1 METRKAHAD
10 DEKAIKELLSE
21 ANLPYNDI
29 KTGKQDFIL
38 AYENDRIVGVAGIE
52 IYNDVALLRSFAMRP
67 GYRGKGLGSQLYRKI
82 NEYAISRNIKELYLL
97 TTTAEKFFKKLG
109 FVVISRDN
117 IPGDIRNSEE
127 FASICPTSALCMTK
141 KI

>member
-1 METRKAHAD
+1 MKSRKADAN

-38 AYENDRIVGVAGIE
+38 ACEDNRIIGVAGIE
-52 IYNDVALLRSFAMRP
+52 IYNDLALLRSFAMRP
-67 GYRGKGLGSQLYRKI
+67 AYRGKGLGSQLYRKI
-82 NEYAISRNIKELYLL
+82 NEYAISRNVKELYLL
-97 TTTAEKFFKKLG
+97 TTTAEKFFKMLG
-109 FVVISRDN
+109 FMVISRDR
-117 IPGDIRNSEE
+117 IPKDIRNSEE
-127 FASICPTSALCMTK
+127 FSSICPASAICMTK